1 MPSRLATDQMSA
13 LLFITLPATRIA
25 YVLLALLIGGES
37 AGLPLPGETALIT
50 ASILATQ
57 GKLWLP
63 LVIGIAAATAIVGDN
78 IGYELGRHGAR
89 RLLERPGRFED
100 RRKEFLERGEAFF
113 QRHGSKTVFIGR
125 WVPFLRV
132 TAAWL
137 AGANHMPW
145 PRFFAW
151 NALGG
156 IVWASSIALSIY
168 FLGDLAEHAIEVVG
182 PISAGVVVAALIAFW
197 IYRRRRKAV
206 ESRTTSSG
214 IDGE

>member
-1 MPSRLATDQMSA
+1 MST
-13 LLFITLPATRIA
+13 LLFITLPATRLA
-25 YVLLALLIGGES
+25 YVLLALLVGFES

-50 ASILATQ
+50 ASILASQ
-57 GKLWLP
+57 DKLWLP

-89 RLLERPGRFED
+89 RLLSRPGRFEE
-100 RRKEFLERGEAFF
+100 RRQDFLERGERFF
-113 QRHGSKTVFIGR
+113 ERHGGKTVFIGR
-125 WVPFLRV
+125 WVPFLRI

-156 IVWASSIALSIY
+156 ISWALSIGVFAY
-168 FLGDLAEHAIEVVG
+168 LVGDLAVRIFHDAGYVLLALVALGLVG
-182 PISAGVVVAALIAFW
+182 FALWYLF
-197 IYRRRRKAV
+197 RRKL
-206 ESRTTSSG
+206 
-214 IDGE
+214 

>member
-1 MPSRLATDQMSA
+1 MSA
-13 LLFITLPATRIA
+13 LLLITLPATRIA

-37 AGLPLPGETALIT
+37 AGIPLPGETALIT
-50 ASILATQ
+50 ASILASQ

-63 LVIGIAAATAIVGDN
+63 LVIAVAAAAAIVGDN

-89 RLLERPGRFED
+89 RVLSRPGRFED
-100 RRKEFLERGEAFF
+100 RRQAFLVRGEAFF
-113 QRHGSKTVFIGR
+113 ARHGGKTVFIGR
-125 WVPFLRV
+125 WLPFLRV

-156 IVWASSIALSIY
+156 LSWAISVGVFAYLAGHVAVRILHDTGYVALALVALGLVGLAVWYVFRL
-168 FLGDLAEHAIEVVG
+168 L
-182 PISAGVVVAALIAFW
+182 
-197 IYRRRRKAV
+197 R
-206 ESRTTSSG
+206 
-214 IDGE
+214 

>member
-1 MPSRLATDQMSA
+1 MSA
-13 LLFITLPATRIA
+13 LLFISLPATRIA
-25 YVLLALLIGGES
+25 YVLLALLVGGES

-50 ASILATQ
+50 ASILASQ
-57 GKLWLP
+57 DKLWLP
-63 LVIGIAAATAIVGDN
+63 LVIAVAAATAIVGDN

-89 RLLERPGRFED
+89 RILERPGRFEE

-113 QRHGSKTVFIGR
+113 ERHGAKTVFLGR
-125 WVPFLRV
+125 WLPFLRV

-156 IVWASSIALSIY
+156 ISWAISVGVFAYLAGEVAVRIFHDAGYVLLALVALGLVGLAVWSL
-168 FLGDLAEHAIEVVG
+168 F
-182 PISAGVVVAALIAFW
+182 
-197 IYRRRRKAV
+197 RRRR
-206 ESRTTSSG
+206 
-214 IDGE
+214 

>member
-1 MPSRLATDQMSA
+1 MST
-13 LLFITLPATRIA
+13 LVFLSLPATRVA

-37 AGLPLPGETALIT
+37 AGIPLPGETALIT
-50 ASILATQ
+50 ASILASQ

-63 LVIGIAAATAIVGDN
+63 FVIVAAAAAAIVGDN

-89 RLLERPGRFED
+89 RVLARPGRFED
-100 RRKEFLERGEAFF
+100 RRQAFLVRGEAFF
-113 QRHGSKTVFIGR
+113 EKHGGKTVFVGR
-125 WVPFLRV
+125 WLPFLRV

-156 IVWASSIALSIY
+156 ISWAISVGVFAYLAGNVAVRILDDAGYVVLALVVLGLVGLAVWY
-168 FLGDLAEHAIEVVG
+168 VF
-182 PISAGVVVAALIAFW
+182 
-197 IYRRRRKAV
+197 RRK
-206 ESRTTSSG
+206 S
-214 IDGE
+214 